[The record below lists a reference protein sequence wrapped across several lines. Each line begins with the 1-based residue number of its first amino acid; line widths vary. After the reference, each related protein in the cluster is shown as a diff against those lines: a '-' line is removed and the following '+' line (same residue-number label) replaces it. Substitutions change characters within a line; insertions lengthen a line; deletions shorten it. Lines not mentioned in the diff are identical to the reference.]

1 MQWWAAMVAIIAAAL
16 AVPVLSSCDLHS
28 STIRATA
35 LEQDITD
42 RLARVGKKPESV
54 RCAADLTDEIG
65 QSTRCE
71 VVLSPTNAIEPIAR
85 VTKVDGSKVTYELT
99 PALSQ
104 PQLQQQVADL
114 FAARNSAGVKSVSC
128 DSGIEGVT
136 GNKARCVVDSDGGT
150 VDTVVTVTRVDGLE
164 MDFSL
169 DRG

>member
-1 MQWWAAMVAIIAAAL
+1 MQGSAVTVMIITAAL
-16 AVPVLSSCDLHS
+16 AVPMLSSCGLHD

-35 LEQDITD
+35 LEQDISD
-42 RLARVGKKPESV
+42 RLAKVGKTPESV
-54 RCAADLTDEIG
+54 RCAADLQGEIG

-71 VVLSPTNAIEPIAR
+71 VVLSPTNAIAPIAR

-104 PQLQQQVADL
+104 SQLQKQVEDL
-114 FAARNSAGVKSVSC
+114 FAARHSEGVETVSC

-136 GNKARCVVDSDGGT
+136 GNKARCVVHSDGRT
-150 VDTVVTVTRVDGLE
+150 VDTVVTVTRVDGLQ

-169 DRG
+169 DSG